1 MQILTAETTTLR
13 TFYVHVVLND
23 VSFRQI
29 SYDIFHMLD
38 TFYLSSFFLK
48 YYFNKLCL
56 QLPQN
61 TTWTHE

>member
-23 VSFRQI
+23 VIFRQI

-38 TFYLSSFFLK
+38 TFYLSSFFS
-48 YYFNKLCL
+48 
-56 QLPQN
+56 
-61 TTWTHE
+61 